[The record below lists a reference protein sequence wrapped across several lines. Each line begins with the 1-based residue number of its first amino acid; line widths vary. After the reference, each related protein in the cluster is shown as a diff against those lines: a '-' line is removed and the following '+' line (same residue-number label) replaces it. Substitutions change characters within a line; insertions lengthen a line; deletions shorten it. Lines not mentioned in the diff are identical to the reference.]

1 MLCLLDESL
10 SSCFLVNLDILLDV
24 SYSFSPNS
32 FLFFFLFFK
41 KQILDFF
48 EYLRS
53 MLLKADLMQVF
64 MNADVLFSSHLFGG
78 RIPPSFFFFATF
90 LYGSHFSQNMLEKK
104 KMVIMGRVS
113 SSSGLPGGKATP
125 ESFLKIQIL

>member
-1 MLCLLDESL
+1 MTVDYLKVFESRTRVQVTTVLCLLDESL

-78 RIPPSFFFFATF
+78 RIPPSFFFFFFFATF

-104 KMVIMGRVS
+104 RW
-113 SSSGLPGGKATP
+113 
-125 ESFLKIQIL
+125 